1 MSTLAVKY
9 CITFVEA
16 TGSPDARLNS
26 LKGGGPLKLD
36 PEHLFAVKLGLSP
49 TAGGWVEITYREVEF
64 IIGKAFVIS
73 DQAFLDNHVVWVVDV
88 IRCTQLVAD
97 ADAGGKLDWDSP
109 SGNIEELRTEFQ
121 EAVRCLPDAMRTL
134 DVDESGVIRA
144 KDADMSKDWLARI
157 SPRAL
162 IRGESNS
169 EMQWQF
175 RSCVAYFLTKN
186 ERDHDE
192 DYTPT

>member
-1 MSTLAVKY
+1 MSTVSSKHLFAFEKSG
-9 CITFVEA
+9 TA
-16 TGSPDARLNS
+16 DARLNS
-26 LKGGGPLKLD
+26 MKAGGPLEMG
-36 PEHLFAVKLGLSP
+36 PNHFFAVKLGLLP
-49 TAGGWVEITYREVEF
+49 AAVGGMVKITYREVEF
-64 IIGKAFVIS
+64 IIGKGFIIS
-73 DQAFLDNHVVWVVDV
+73 NQAFLDNHVVWVVDV

-109 SGNIEELRTEFQ
+109 SSNIEELRTEFQ